1 MMIHDDRL
9 NNLYSFDVTL
19 ASVRQTVVVVPG
31 VIFYEKMKQHSAT
44 VSLTEAFA
52 LSASMVIW
60 C

>member
-31 VIFYEKMKQHSAT
+31 VTLFYEKVKQHSAT

-52 LSASMVIW
+52 LSASMVI
-60 C
+60 

>member
-31 VIFYEKMKQHSAT
+31 VTLFYKKMKQHSAT

-52 LSASMVIW
+52 LSASMAN
-60 C
+60 